1 MAHTGSLGIQG
12 DLSKLQVHV
21 LGSRSP
27 CSGNQR
33 LGFLLGSCNLIVPP
47 GPSLSSSTGEGL
59 TAADHGDSDLSRVDR
74 INVVISA
81 VELRPELAPIHLP
94 TSADELKF
102 QKGSKEEFPNLDP
115 LYAFLQER
123 RLESGGDNPEV
134 LNEQDLGFLVN
145 HIRIGTIGTHKSGW
159 H

>member
-33 LGFLLGSCNLIVPP
+33 LGFLLGSCNLIIPP

-59 TAADHGDSDLSRVDR
+59 TAADHGDSDPSGVDR
-74 INVVISA
+74 SNVVASA
-81 VELRPELAPIHLP
+81 GQTEDINGSNL
-94 TSADELKF
+94 SAS
-102 QKGSKEEFPNLDP
+102 GS
-115 LYAFLQER
+115 
-123 RLESGGDNPEV
+123 
-134 LNEQDLGFLVN
+134 
-145 HIRIGTIGTHKSGW
+145 
-159 H
+159 